1 MSHVVVVG
9 SGIVGL
15 AVAARLAA
23 RGDEVTVL
31 EKEDDLALHQTGRN
45 SGVVHSGL
53 YYAPGSLKATM
64 AAAGARSMVEY
75 ARAKDV
81 AVDVCG
87 KLVVATSDAEV
98 PQLDKLAERAVANGV
113 PARRLTP
120 DEAREHEP
128 HVRAVAALRVEST
141 GIVDY
146 PGVCRALAADIEAA
160 GGRIALGEE
169 VLAARTVV
177 DAPGTRGRVE
187 VRTSR
192 ADREADALVVCAGLH
207 ADRVA
212 RACGLEPE
220 ARIVPFRGE
229 YYELTPEAG
238 EQVRGLIYPVPDP
251 RFPFLGVH
259 LTRGIE
265 GHVHA
270 GPNAVLALAREGY
283 TWTDVSPRDLA
294 DSLAWP
300 GLWRLAARNLVP
312 GAAEVGRSLSTHAFA
327 RSLSRLV
334 PGIRA
339 ADLVPAPA
347 GVRAQALRRD
357 GGLVDDFLVQTEG
370 RQVHVLN
377 APSPAATAS
386 LEIARH
392 IVEQLDAAVP
402 AARAA

>member
-15 AVAARLAA
+15 SVAARLAA

-31 EKEDDLALHQTGRN
+31 EKEDGLALHQTGRN

-53 YYAPGSLKATM
+53 YYTPGSLKATM
-64 AAAGARSMVEY
+64 AAAGARSMVDY
-75 ARAKDV
+75 ARAKGV
-81 AVDVCG
+81 PVEVCG

-98 PQLDKLAERAVANGV
+98 PQLEKLAGRAAANGV
-113 PARRLTP
+113 PARRLTLT
-120 DEAREHEP
+120 EAREFEP

-146 PGVCRALAADIEAA
+146 PGVCRALAADVEAA
-160 GGRIALGEE
+160 GGRILFGEE
-169 VLAARTVV
+169 VLAARTVP
-177 DAPGTRGRVE
+177 DAPGAPGRVE
-187 VRTSR
+187 IRTSR

-207 ADRVA
+207 ADRLA

-229 YYELTPEAG
+229 YFELTPEAG
-238 EQVRGLIYPVPDP
+238 AQVRGLIYPVPDP

-312 GAAEVGRSLSTHAFA
+312 GAAEVGRSLSRRAFA

-334 PGIRA
+334 PGIA
-339 ADLVPAPA
+339 AGDLVPAPA

-357 GGLVDDFLVQTEG
+357 GGLVDDFLLQGEG

-392 IVEQLDAAVP
+392 IVDQLDAAVP
-402 AARAA
+402 AAHAA

>member
-1 MSHVVVVG
+1 MVVG
-9 SGIVGL
+9 TGIVGL
-15 AVAARLAA
+15 AVAARLAE

-31 EKEDDLALHQTGRN
+31 EKEDALAQHQTGRN

-64 AAAGARSMVEY
+64 AAAGARSMVGY
-75 ARAKDV
+75 ARDRGV

-87 KLVVATSDAEV
+87 KLVVATEEDEV
-98 PQLDKLAERAVANGV
+98 PGLLKLADRAVANGV
-113 PARRLTP
+113 PARRVDP

-160 GGRIALGEE
+160 GGRILLGEE
-169 VLAARTVV
+169 IVAARTV
-177 DAPGTRGRVE
+177 DDGPGTRGRVE
-187 VRTSR
+187 VRTTR

-229 YYELTPEAG
+229 YFELTPEAG
-238 EQVRGLIYPVPDP
+238 ELVRGLIYPVPDP

-283 TWTDVSPRDLA
+283 TWHDVSPRDVA

-312 GAAEVGRSLSTHAFA
+312 GAAEVGRSLSRQAFA
-327 RSLSRLV
+327 RSLARLV
-334 PGIRA
+334 PGITA

-357 GGLVDDFLVQTEG
+357 GALVDDFLVQTTG

-392 IVEQLDAAVP
+392 IVEQLDTTLP
-402 AARAA
+402 LRRAA

>member
-1 MSHVVVVG
+1 MSHVIVVG

-31 EKEDDLALHQTGRN
+31 EKEDGLALHQTGRN
-45 SGVVHSGL
+45 SGVIHSGL

-75 ARAKDV
+75 ARAKGV

-87 KLVVATSDAEV
+87 KLVVATTDAEV
-98 PQLDKLAERAVANGV
+98 PQLEKLAGRAEANGV

-120 DEAREHEP
+120 PEAREHEP

-146 PGVCRALAADIEAA
+146 PAVCRALAADVEAA
-160 GGRIALGEE
+160 GGRILFGEE
-169 VLAARTVV
+169 VLAARTVA

-207 ADRVA
+207 ADRIA

-229 YYELTPEAG
+229 YFELTPEAG
-238 EQVRGLIYPVPDP
+238 AQVRGLIYPVPDP

-312 GAAEVGRSLSTHAFA
+312 GAAEVGRSLSKRAFA

-334 PGIRA
+334 PGISA
-339 ADLVPAPA
+339 GDLVPAPA

-357 GGLVDDFLVQTEG
+357 GGLVDDFLVQSEG

>member
-31 EKEDDLALHQTGRN
+31 EKEDGLALHQTGRN

-64 AAAGARSMVEY
+64 ATAGARSMVAY
-75 ARAKDV
+75 ARDKGV

-87 KLVVATSDAEV
+87 KLVVATTEAEV
-98 PQLDKLAERAVANGV
+98 PGLEKLADRAVANGV

-120 DEAREHEP
+120 AEAREHEP

-146 PGVCRALAADIEAA
+146 PGICRALAADVEAA
-160 GGRIALGEE
+160 GGRILFSEE
-169 VLAARTVV
+169 VLAARTVP
-177 DAPGTRGRVE
+177 DAPGTPGRVE
-187 VRTSR
+187 IRTTR
-192 ADREADALVVCAGLH
+192 ADREADALIVCAGLH
-207 ADRVA
+207 ADRLA

-229 YYELTPEAG
+229 YFELTPEAG
-238 EQVRGLIYPVPDP
+238 ELVRGLIYPVPDP

-259 LTRGIE
+259 LTRGVE

-283 TWTDVSPRDLA
+283 TWTDVSPRDVA

-312 GAAEVGRSLSTHAFA
+312 GAAEVGRSLSKHAFA
-327 RSLSRLV
+327 RSLARLV
-334 PGIRA
+334 PGITA
-339 ADLVPAPA
+339 GDLVPAPA

-357 GGLVDDFLVQTEG
+357 GGLVDDFLVQASG

-392 IVEQLDAAVP
+392 LVAELDAALP
-402 AARAA
+402 ARAA